1 MMFIDDN
8 GYIEYNIKDHSI
20 IDIWITERRNM
31 EEIKLIKDIVA
42 SPNADTLSNRLMNAK
57 VELNATRNFLNDAGN
72 FRTDDYDMGL
82 SCEVILSKYIEYL
95 QYKVEMLEKMHTK
108 LQNNKYIKR
117 DELLE
122 LTTVPKK
129 KKPNTKKEVSC
140 SIPYTS
146 SDNADMLL
154 L

>member
-1 MMFIDDN
+1 MD
-8 GYIEYNIKDHSI
+8 
-20 IDIWITERRNM
+20 
-31 EEIKLIKDIVA
+31 EIKLIKDIKDIFTKQD
-42 SPNADTLSNRLMNAK
+42 ADTFSNRLMNAK

-117 DELLE
+117 DEAPE

-129 KKPNTKKEVSC
+129 ADTKKEV
-140 SIPYTS
+140 PYSVPYAS
-146 SDNADMLL
+146 SDNVDMLI
-154 L
+154 

>member
-1 MMFIDDN
+1 MD
-8 GYIEYNIKDHSI
+8 
-20 IDIWITERRNM
+20 
-31 EEIKLIKDIVA
+31 EIKLIKDIVA

-57 VELNATRNFLNDAGN
+57 VELSKTRNFLNDAGN

-95 QYKVEMLEKMHTK
+95 QYKVKMLEKMHTK
-108 LQNNKYIKR
+108 LQNNRYTKQ
-117 DELLE
+117 DELLEE
-122 LTTVPKK
+122 LTTVPRKLKK
-129 KKPNTKKEVSC
+129 NKPDTKKEVSC

-146 SDNADMLL
+146 SDNVDMLL

>member
-1 MMFIDDN
+1 
-8 GYIEYNIKDHSI
+8 
-20 IDIWITERRNM
+20 M
-31 EEIKLIKDIVA
+31 EEIKLIKDIIA
-42 SPNADTLSNRLMNAK
+42 SPNADTLSYRLMNAK
-57 VELNATRNFLNDAGN
+57 VELNITRKFLNDAGN

-95 QYKVEMLEKMHTK
+95 QYKVKMLEKMNTK

-117 DELLE
+117 DELPD
-122 LTTVPKK
+122 LTIVPNKRK
-129 KKPNTKKEVSC
+129 LNIKKEISY

-146 SDNADMLL
+146 SDNSDMLL

>member
-1 MMFIDDN
+1 MD
-8 GYIEYNIKDHSI
+8 
-20 IDIWITERRNM
+20 
-31 EEIKLIKDIVA
+31 EIKLIKDIVA
-42 SPNADTLSNRLMNAK
+42 SPNVDTLSNRLMNAK
-57 VELNATRNFLNDAGN
+57 VELNAIRNFLNDAGN
-72 FRTDDYDMGL
+72 FCTDDYDMGL
-82 SCEVILSKYIEYL
+82 SCEVIISKYIEYL
-95 QYKVEMLEKMHTK
+95 QYKIKMLEKMNTK

-122 LTTVPKK
+122 ELTTIPKK

>member
-1 MMFIDDN
+1 MD
-8 GYIEYNIKDHSI
+8 
-20 IDIWITERRNM
+20 
-31 EEIKLIKDIVA
+31 EIKLIKDIIA
-42 SPNADTLSNRLMNAK
+42 SPNADALSNRLMNAK
-57 VELNATRNFLNDAGN
+57 VELSKTRNFLNDAGN

-82 SCEVILSKYIEYL
+82 SCEVIISKYIEYL
-95 QYKVEMLEKMHTK
+95 QYKVKMLEKIHTK

-117 DELLE
+117 DELPE

-129 KKPNTKKEVSC
+129 KNKSDIKKEVSC
-140 SIPYTS
+140 SIPYIS

>member
-1 MMFIDDN
+1 MD
-8 GYIEYNIKDHSI
+8 
-20 IDIWITERRNM
+20 
-31 EEIKLIKDIVA
+31 EIKLIKDIVA

-57 VELNATRNFLNDAGN
+57 VELNVTRNFLNDAGN

-82 SCEVILSKYIEYL
+82 SCEVILNKYIEYL
-95 QYKVEMLEKMHTK
+95 QYKVKMLEKMHTK
-108 LQNNKYIKR
+108 LQDNKYIKR

-122 LTTVPKK
+122 ELTVIPKK

>member
-1 MMFIDDN
+1 MD
-8 GYIEYNIKDHSI
+8 
-20 IDIWITERRNM
+20 
-31 EEIKLIKDIVA
+31 EIKLIKDIVA
-42 SPNADTLSNRLMNAK
+42 SPNVDTLSNRLMNAK
-57 VELNATRNFLNDAGN
+57 VELNAIRNFLNDAGN
-72 FRTDDYDMGL
+72 FCTDDYDMGL
-82 SCEVILSKYIEYL
+82 SCEMILSKYIEYL
-95 QYKVEMLEKMHTK
+95 QYKAKMLEKMHTK

-122 LTTVPKK
+122 ELTTIPKK

>member
-1 MMFIDDN
+1 MD
-8 GYIEYNIKDHSI
+8 
-20 IDIWITERRNM
+20 
-31 EEIKLIKDIVA
+31 EIKLIKDIVA
-42 SPNADTLSNRLMNAK
+42 SPTADTLSNRLMNTK

-95 QYKVEMLEKMHTK
+95 QYKVKMLEKIHTK

-122 LTTVPKK
+122 ELTTIPKK